1 MGIVPVD
8 KTCNEIV
15 LAGGKA
21 LQDFIDEM
29 DLAHT
34 VKDLGCGDRE
44 VAELADKIN
53 QLASRHVIV

>member
-29 DLAHT
+29 DL
-34 VKDLGCGDRE
+34 GCGDRE
-44 VAELADKIN
+44 VAEFADKIN
-53 QLASRHVIV
+53 QFASRHVIV

>member
-1 MGIVPVD
+1 MLMESSFPCLNIYGWSYALTVMGIVPVD

-34 VKDLGCGDRE
+34 VRT
-44 VAELADKIN
+44 
-53 QLASRHVIV
+53 